1 MCDVSDQLVA
11 DLGHI
16 REGSGVS
23 AVMEVTA
30 LPLSPPVR
38 CIVAQGSNL
47 VPRLASAADEYEL
60 AFASPPDATPAFECR
75 SPELL
80 LPIVATGEI
89 ERKARVRLVD
99 AARKPLPTTA
109 FGWQRF

>member
-1 MCDVSDQLVA
+1 
-11 DLGHI
+11 
-16 REGSGVS
+16 
-23 AVMEVTA
+23 MEVTA

-80 LPIVATGEI
+80 LPIDQPHACLPLDFTGC
-89 ERKARVRLVD
+89 D
-99 AARKPLPTTA
+99 
-109 FGWQRF
+109 